1 MNTLSTN
8 NEVYSPEQF
17 KKCELFPYKKK
28 TVSLLTIE
36 TKSHKR
42 IKEKVNSMKN
52 FSINHYSTY
61 SMNDKTKKLSLN
73 NFIIHSNLTGIRSII
88 DEHNKNIVPPYNNT
102 KPIKNYYSAFV
113 KNE

>member
-42 IKEKVNSMKN
+42 IKEKVRISQLIIIAHIAWM
-52 FSINHYSTY
+52 
-61 SMNDKTKKLSLN
+61 TKQ
-73 NFIIHSNLTGIRSII
+73 
-88 DEHNKNIVPPYNNT
+88 
-102 KPIKNYYSAFV
+102 KNYHIITS
-113 KNE
+113 